1 MRALVFDLSI
11 PKYLLARAVG
21 PRVKGLHYGPG
32 TCFSMRDDVPE
43 PRRPSRAFGRLAPSL
58 TGICGTDLGAV
69 FFKSSTSLSAFA
81 TFPVVFGHEVLAR
94 VIDPPEGA
102 VLREGDRVVVDP
114 FLSCAIRGADD
125 CPRCATGHY
134 ATCERAGAG
143 PMKGMMIGACSEL
156 PGGFSE
162 RMIAHRTQLFRVPD
176 GVPDEVAVLTEPL
189 AVGVHAVLQH
199 PPRGAERVLVIGGG
213 MIAFGTLWALREL
226 YPDAHVTA
234 LVMEDHQA
242 ERATRLGAHR
252 AVRPSGEDAVQA
264 LARELG
270 SGVLRPVLGRPFL
283 TGGFDRVIDCIG
295 SKQSLD
301 DALRVTRAGG
311 TVVLLGGAG
320 VIPSLDWT
328 FVWARELTVA
338 GSLAYGWASDP
349 RAVPAP
355 RRRTFEITLELLA
368 GTRRPLGELV
378 THTFAMADY
387 GRALETNLDRR
398 GTRSVKTVLTP

>member
-32 TCFSMRDDVPE
+32 TCFTLRDDVPE
-43 PRRPSRAFGRLAPSL
+43 PRRPSRAFARLAPTH

-69 FFKSSTSLSAFA
+69 FFKSSASLSAFA
-81 TFPVVFGHEVLAR
+81 SFPVVFGHEVLAR
-94 VIDPPEGA
+94 VLDHPDGA

-114 FLSCAIRGADD
+114 FLSCAIRGAED

-134 ATCERAGAG
+134 ATCERAGTG
-143 PMKGMMIGACSEL
+143 PMKGMMVGACSEL

-162 RMIAHRTQLFRVPD
+162 RMLAHRTQLFRVPD
-176 GVPDEVAVLTEPL
+176 AIPDEVAVLTEPL
-189 AVGVHAVLQH
+189 TVGVHAVLQH

-213 MIAFGTLWALREL
+213 VIAFGTIWALREL
-226 YPDAHVTA
+226 YPEAHVTA
-234 LVMEDHQA
+234 LVMEEHQA
-242 ERATRLGAHR
+242 ALATRLGAHR
-252 AVRPSGEDAVQA
+252 AVRPGREDSVEA
-264 LARELG
+264 LAREVG
-270 SGVLRPVLGRPFL
+270 AGVLRPVLGRPFL
-283 TGGFDRVIDCIG
+283 NGGFDRVIDCIG

-320 VIPSLDWT
+320 EISSLDWT
-328 FVWARELTVA
+328 FVWARELTIA
-338 GSLAYGWASDP
+338 GSLAYGWAQDP
-349 RAVPAP
+349 RQVPTP
-355 RRRTFEITLELLA
+355 RRRTFEITLDVLA
-368 GTRRPLGELV
+368 STARPVRELV
-378 THTFAMADY
+378 THTFPMSEY

-398 GTRSVKTVLTP
+398 GTRSIKTVLTP